1 MSMRN
6 PLGVH
11 PPRQRRLGRMSFN
24 RLLPNIVTLLAL
36 CAGLT
41 AMRYGAQDRF
51 QPAVGALIIAG
62 ILDGLDGRLAR
73 RLGATS
79 RFGAELDSLADF
91 LSFGVAPAFLLY
103 NWTMKDAGSIG
114 WALVLLFPVCC
125 ALRLA
130 RFNTGLDADAAPP
143 PWMAGFF
150 TGVPAP
156 AGAGLVLLPLMISFE
171 TASSF
176 FSHPVVV
183 GAFLAVVGALMVSRL
198 PTYSFKRGRI
208 EARFVLP
215 IMILI
220 AAVAALLA
228 TSPWT
233 ILPFLAVLYV
243 SSFPFSLRAAYAARR
258 AAANSDEPVGALDA
272 LAETALEPDD
282 GEPSDGR
289 VQR

>member
-1 MSMRN
+1 MHN
-6 PLGVH
+6 PLGTT
-11 PPRQRRLGRMSFN
+11 PPRRRRIDRMSIN

-41 AMRYGAQDRF
+41 AMRYGAEGRF
-51 QPAVGALIIAG
+51 QPAVGALILAG

-103 NWTMKDAGSIG
+103 NWTMKDAGPIG
-114 WALVLLFPVCC
+114 WALVLLFSVCC

-130 RFNTGLDADAAPP
+130 RFNTGLDAQTAPP

-171 TASSF
+171 TSAGF
-176 FSHPVVV
+176 VSHPVVV
-183 GAFLAVVGALMVSRL
+183 GLFLAGIGALMVSRI
-198 PTYSFKRGRI
+198 PTYSFKRSRRI
-208 EARFVLP
+208 DAQYVLP
-215 IMILI
+215 IMIVI

-228 TSPWT
+228 TSPWIT
-233 ILPFLAVLYV
+233 LPFLGAIYV
-243 SSFPFSLRAAYAARR
+243 ASFPFSIRAAYAARR
-258 AAANSDEPVGALDA
+258 AAANANNDVEQPITVPAPPPADISDHRA
-272 LAETALEPDD
+272 
-282 GEPSDGR
+282 
-289 VQR
+289 QN